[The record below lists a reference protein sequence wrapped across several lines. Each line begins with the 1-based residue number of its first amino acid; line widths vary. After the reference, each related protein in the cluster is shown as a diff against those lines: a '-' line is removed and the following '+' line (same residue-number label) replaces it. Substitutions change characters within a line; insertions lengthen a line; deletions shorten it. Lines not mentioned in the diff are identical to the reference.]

1 MRNKRVLALVAM
13 LIAVAGVSFLVF
25 WGVDRQRTVASA
37 GMADSGV
44 SPGTLAFDYAALSQQ
59 SAARSGAQSAKPAVA
74 RVNPYSVVRHGICVP
89 GNAPNQE
96 EESRKKWEA
105 LLQDP
110 FWQSIFAGVYPEKFH
125 LETTR
130 LAMYR
135 YVTYWKMEKGQLIHW
150 TGRKIL
156 IRAGTRLFTDGKG
169 EMFLCACGNQV
180 AAVLPPK
187 APGTILPPEEEPP
200 VAYLVP
206 PEPDPLPLIPEG
218 VPSRFPLVAPPE
230 LVRAPPYGGPVW
242 SLPPP
247 PIFVGGSPPGG
258 GREPVPPTPVQPPVV
273 PEPGTLSL
281 TLIGLGACVV
291 ERRRRKRQ

>member
-1 MRNKRVLALVAM
+1 MRNKRVLAFVTM
-13 LIAVAGVSFLVF
+13 LIAVAFLVF
-25 WGVDRQRTVASA
+25 LGVDRQRTVAPTRI
-37 GMADSGV
+37 ADSEV
-44 SPGTLAFDYAALSQQ
+44 TPGTLAFDYAALSQR
-59 SAARSGAQSAKPAVA
+59 SAARSGGRSGSQSAQPAVA
-74 RVNPYSVVRHGICVP
+74 RVSPYSVVRYGICVP

-130 LAMYR
+130 LPMYR

-180 AAVLPPK
+180 ATVLPPK
-187 APGTILPPEEEPP
+187 APGTILPPEDEPR
-200 VAYLVP
+200 VADLVP
-206 PEPDPLPLIPEG
+206 PEPGPLPLTPEA
-218 VPSRFPLVAPPE
+218 VPGMPPLVVPPE
-230 LVRAPPYGGPVW
+230 LVMDPPYGPAW
-242 SLPPP
+242 ITPTP
-247 PIFVGGSPPGG
+247 PIFAGGPPAGG
-258 GREPVPPTPVQPPVV
+258 GPGPVPAPPVQPPVV

-281 TLIGLGACVV
+281 ILIGFGAGIV
-291 ERRRRKRQ
+291 ECHCRRRQ